1 MELKENSQ
9 MILDD
14 VMIRYEIVKISAQRT
29 ATTKGVE
36 DILFDSKVL
45 LDFIKNG
52 KMPEPDTEGLG

>member
-1 MELKENSQ
+1 
-9 MILDD
+9 
-14 VMIRYEIVKISAQRT
+14 MIRYEIVKISAQRT